1 MSRYIQIRLLSAIPT
16 LLGVSVAVFF
26 VLHILPGDPVDVMLY
41 EFGASAERMAELR
54 EQMGLDKPVWVQY
67 WYFLRDAL
75 RGDLGRSL
83 FTNQPITEAIL
94 QQLPDTLQLAFAGLF
109 VAVVLGIALGVI
121 SALYHNS
128 WLDVTATVYSVLGI
142 SMPLFWL
149 GLLAI
154 MLFSLKLRW
163 LPAAGSGTFRQLIMP
178 ALVLGFS
185 SAAVISRLVRSS
197 MLEVMRQDY
206 IITARAKG
214 LAERL
219 VIVRHALRNAL
230 VPVVTIIGLQFSG
243 LLGGAVITETVFSRR
258 GIGTLAVTAVK
269 GQDFQMVQGT
279 VLFAAAGYVLVN
291 LVVDIF
297 YGFLDPRIRY
307 D

>member
-1 MSRYIQIRLLSAIPT
+1 M
-16 LLGVSVAVFF
+16 AVFF
-26 VLHILPGDPVDVMLY
+26 ILHILPGDPVDVMLY
-41 EFGASAERMAELR
+41 EFGASAERLAEMR
-54 EQMGLDKPVWVQY
+54 QQMGLDRPVWTQY

-83 FTNQPITEAIL
+83 FTNQPITQAIL
-94 QQLPDTLQLAFAGLF
+94 EQLPGTLELAFAGLLI
-109 VAVVLGIALGVI
+109 AVILGVYLGVI
-121 SALYHNS
+121 SAIYHNT
-128 WLDVTATVYSVLGI
+128 WVDVAATVYSVLGI
-142 SMPLFWL
+142 SLPLFWL

-154 MLFSLKLRW
+154 MIFSLKLRL
-163 LPAAGSGTFRQLIMP
+163 LPAAGSGSFRHLILP
-178 ALVLGFS
+178 AVVLGMG

-214 LAERL
+214 LRERL
-219 VIVRHALRNAL
+219 VIFRHGLRNAL
-230 VPVVTIIGLQFSG
+230 IPVITIIGLQFSG

-258 GIGTLAVTAVK
+258 GIGTLAVEAVQ

-279 VLFAAAGYVLVN
+279 VLFAAVGYVVMN

-307 D
+307 E